1 MLDIIEH
8 YRWHLKAGFC
18 ISLYL
23 YREVYGLVLV
33 YEMLFYIEKGLYIV
47 EREFDL
53 IEKHQYMPYINNS
66 CEL

>member
-33 YEMLFYIEKGLYIV
+33 YEMLFYIEKGLYV
-47 EREFDL
+47 V
-53 IEKHQYMPYINNS
+53 
-66 CEL
+66 